1 MKETYGQLLSKF
13 RKRLGFTQEEVAE
26 KVGVTPQAVSK
37 WENDISAPDISALP
51 ILADI
56 FNVTT
61 DELLGREVIQ
71 TALVP
76 ESQRKD
82 IDKLL
87 LKIFVSSSEDGVR
100 LKINFPVSLIMICLE
115 TGLSMPSMDGKDYL
129 KKIDYRQIFAMI
141 EAGVIGKL
149 VEMETDDGD
158 TVSIS
163 VE

>member
-61 DELLGREVIQ
+61 DELLGR
-71 TALVP
+71 
-76 ESQRKD
+76 
-82 IDKLL
+82 
-87 LKIFVSSSEDGVR
+87 
-100 LKINFPVSLIMICLE
+100 
-115 TGLSMPSMDGKDYL
+115 
-129 KKIDYRQIFAMI
+129 
-141 EAGVIGKL
+141 
-149 VEMETDDGD
+149 
-158 TVSIS
+158 
-163 VE
+163 

>member
-37 WENDISAPDISALP
+37 WENDISALP

-71 TALVP
+71 TAIVP